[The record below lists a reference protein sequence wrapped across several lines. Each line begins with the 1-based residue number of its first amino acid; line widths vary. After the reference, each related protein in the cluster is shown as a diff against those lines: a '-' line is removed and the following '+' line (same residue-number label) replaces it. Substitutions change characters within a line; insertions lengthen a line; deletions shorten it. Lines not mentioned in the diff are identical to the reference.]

1 MTAPLTPSQPPP
13 HDPAW
18 PPPPPPHQ
26 GPGGDPITGAEVVQ
40 GLVVTAASALAGAV
54 LGALWVWLAPSVQ
67 LISDG
72 EGVYLRNSEGEAAIG
87 ADGTFVLLA
96 LAFGAVAGLVVFLA
110 RRKGGVPLVLG
121 LAVGGVLGSLLA
133 WWLGTKLGPTSDVI
147 AHAKAVGPEVVFDAP
162 LKLQMGAAAMLAWP
176 LAAIVV
182 HLALT
187 GILGPRE
194 PEHGPWDAYKR

>member
-1 MTAPLTPSQPPP
+1 MTAPLTPSQQPP
-13 HDPAW
+13 HDSGW

-26 GPGGDPITGAEVVQ
+26 GPAGDPITAAEVLQ
-40 GLVVTAASALAGAV
+40 GLVVTAASAVAGAV
-54 LGALWVWLAPSVQ
+54 LGALWVWLAPTVQ

-72 EGVYLRNSEGEAAIG
+72 KGVYLRDSEGEAAIG

-121 LAVGGVLGSLLA
+121 LAIGGVLGSLLA
-133 WWLGTKLGPTSDVI
+133 WWLGTKLGPTADVV

-176 LAAIVV
+176 LAATVV
-182 HLALT
+182 HLLLT
-187 GILGPRE
+187 GLFGPRDPE
-194 PEHGPWDAYKR
+194 PGWDLQKR

>member
-1 MTAPLTPSQPPP
+1 MTAPLTPPQQPPN
-13 HDPAW
+13 DPAW

-26 GPGGDPITGAEVVQ
+26 GPAGDPITGAEVVQ
-40 GLVVTAASALAGAV
+40 GLVVTAASAIAGAV
-54 LGALWVWLAPSVQ
+54 LGVLWVWLAPTVQ

-72 EGVYLRNSEGEAAIG
+72 KGVYLRNSEGEAAIG

-121 LAVGGVLGSLLA
+121 LAAGGVLGSLLA
-133 WWLGTKLGPTSDVI
+133 WWLGTELGPTADVV

-176 LAAIVV
+176 LAATIV
-182 HLALT
+182 HLVLT
-187 GILGPRE
+187 GIFGPRD
-194 PEHGPWDAYKR
+194 PEHPWDPYKR